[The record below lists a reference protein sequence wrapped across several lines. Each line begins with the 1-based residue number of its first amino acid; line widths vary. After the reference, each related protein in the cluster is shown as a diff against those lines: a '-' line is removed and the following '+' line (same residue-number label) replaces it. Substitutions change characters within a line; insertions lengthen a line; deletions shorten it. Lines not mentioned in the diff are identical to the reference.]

1 MLIIGMKTS
10 ISHLHQLKGKAFVK
24 DAVDLRSARQVGGVH
39 LISRPFDALLKVHAK
54 LLHHPADC
62 TKYIVKYNYS
72 AVMSIRVRLHL
83 CVCVCAL
90 TGVRPWS
97 CV

>member
-1 MLIIGMKTS
+1 MKTN

-24 DAVDLRSARQVGGVH
+24 DAVDLRSAGQVGGVH

-62 TKYIVKYNYS
+62 TQYTEQLCCNEYLCAS
-72 AVMSIRVRLHL
+72 ASVS
-83 CVCVCAL
+83 A
-90 TGVRPWS
+90 S
-97 CV
+97 A